1 MKKYLINILISVTA
15 LCGTGMV
22 FTSCEDDLNVT
33 PDGRLDNEA
42 VFSTPENTKD
52 YFASAW
58 AHVPFKLFK
67 YYFFD
72 NFLID
77 MSDEGWSTADYQPL
91 IINDIYAGNCNTTKH
106 RFEWDDT
113 AQGKWDGGYWQRYW
127 AMIRVLNNCIKN
139 FPTAAFDSEDERELC
154 IAEARVLRAF
164 YYLQM
169 VKFYGDLPI
178 ITDVYG
184 INTSYAGLERAEAW
198 EVLQHIVSECEAVLD
213 SPNLPWHLTSVQMKN
228 RMTKGIACAI
238 ISQAS
243 LFAAS
248 PLFCHDQN
256 LWQYAYEKNKKAFD
270 LLVANGYE
278 LYDHLNDS
286 KAYQNAYEEYFASR
300 SYAGSKADD
309 KETIWGSPV
318 PCGVNHSAINGVPL
332 FTNSHQAG
340 CVPTQELVDAF
351 DMLATGEP
359 IYDLAN
365 PYVDERH
372 TDININA
379 KSGYDPANPYVGRD
393 PRFYA
398 CIWYNGS
405 KINTG
410 VLNKTVETWNNE
422 CTWDGKDC
430 SYKASSASGSCK
442 VDATLQRY
450 TRTGYYNRKYHGY
463 KVQPGQIKDEGNWKY
478 YRLGEIYLNL
488 AECAVET
495 NRLDEA
501 MQLVNTIRHRAGFD
515 PKVDKVAA
523 GQHEARL
530 ILRHERQIELCY
542 EEHRYFDCRRWGL
555 ATEDIKEE
563 KYNTG
568 MWIHKDGTKYVYVR
582 FPLGKGMGSGPSKY
596 CSEAKYR
603 LVPIPLKESNTL
615 GSLTGLGADYWQN
628 PGWE

>member
-1 MKKYLINILISVTA
+1 MKKYLKNIFISVTA
-15 LCGTGMV
+15 LLGAGMV

-33 PDGRLDNEA
+33 PDGRLDNAA

-72 NFLID
+72 NYLID
-77 MSDEGWSTADYQPL
+77 MADEGWSTADYQPL

-127 AMIRVLNNCIKN
+127 AMIRVLNNCLEN
-139 FPTAAFDSEDERELC
+139 FSTAAFESEQERELC

-198 EVLQHIVSECEAVLD
+198 QVLQHIVDECETALD
-213 SPNLPWHLTSVQMKN
+213 SPNLPWAITSVQMRN

-243 LFAAS
+243 LYAAS
-248 PLFCHDQN
+248 PLFCHGQD
-256 LWQYAYEKNKKAFD
+256 LWQYAYDKNKKAFD

-278 LYDHLNDS
+278 LYNHLNDS

-318 PCGVNHSAINGVPL
+318 GGGVNHSAINGVPL

-365 PYVDERH
+365 PYVDEMH
-372 TDININA
+372 SDININP
-379 KSGYDPANPYVGRD
+379 KSGYDPANPYKGRD

-410 VLNKTVETWNNE
+410 VLNKAVDTWNNE
-422 CTWDGKDC
+422 NTWDGQECKY
-430 SYKASSASGSCK
+430 SPKGSGGCK
-442 VDATLQRY
+442 VDAVLQRY

-488 AECAVET
+488 AECAIET
-495 NRLDEA
+495 GKIDEGIA
-501 MQLVNTIRHRAGFD
+501 LVNDIRHRAGFD
-515 PKVDKVAA
+515 PSVDKKAE
-523 GQHEARL
+523 GQAQARL

-542 EEHRYFDCRRWGL
+542 EEHRYFDVRRWGL
-555 ATEDIKEE
+555 PGEDIKEE

-568 MWIHKDGTKYVYVR
+568 MWIHKDGKNFVYVR
-582 FPLGKGMGSGPSKY
+582 FPLGKSMGKGPSKY

-603 LVPIPLKESNTL
+603 LVPIPLKDSNNL
-615 GSLTGLGADYWQN
+615 GSLTGLGAEYWQN

>member
-1 MKKYLINILISVTA
+1 MKKYLKNIFISVTA
-15 LCGTGMV
+15 LLGAGMV

-33 PDGRLDNEA
+33 PDGRLDNAA

-72 NFLID
+72 NYLID
-77 MSDEGWSTADYQPL
+77 MADEGWSTAEYRPL

-127 AMIRVLNNCIKN
+127 AMIRVLNNCLEN
-139 FPTAAFDSEDERELC
+139 FPTAAFESEQERELC

-198 EVLQHIVSECEAVLD
+198 QVLQHIVDECETALD
-213 SPNLPWHLTSVQMKN
+213 SPNLPWAITSVQMRN

-243 LFAAS
+243 LYAAS
-248 PLFCHDQN
+248 PLFCHGQD
-256 LWQYAYEKNKKAFD
+256 LWQYAYDKNKKAFD

-278 LYDHLNDS
+278 LYNHLNDS

-318 PCGVNHSAINGVPL
+318 GGGVNHSAINGVPL
-332 FTNSHQAG
+332 FTKSHQAG

-365 PYVDERH
+365 PYVDEMH
-372 TDININA
+372 SDININP
-379 KSGYDPANPYVGRD
+379 KSGYDPANPYKGRD

-410 VLNKTVETWNNE
+410 VLNKPVDTWNNE
-422 CTWDGKDC
+422 NTWDGQECKY
-430 SYKASSASGSCK
+430 SPKGSGGCK
-442 VDATLQRY
+442 VDAVLQRY

-463 KVQPGQIKDEGNWKY
+463 KVQPDQIKDEGNWKY

-488 AECAVET
+488 AECAIET
-495 NRLDEA
+495 GKIDEGIA
-501 MQLVNTIRHRAGFD
+501 LVNDIRHRAGFD
-515 PKVDKVAA
+515 PSVDKKAE
-523 GQHEARL
+523 GQAQARL

-542 EEHRYFDCRRWGL
+542 EEHRYFDVRRWGL
-555 ATEDIKEE
+555 PGEDIKEE

-568 MWIHKDGTKYVYVR
+568 MWIHKDGKNFVYVR
-582 FPLGKGMGSGPSKY
+582 FPLGKSMGKGPSKY

-603 LVPIPLKESNTL
+603 LVPIPLKDSNNL
-615 GSLTGLGADYWQN
+615 GSLTGLGAEYWQN

>member
-1 MKKYLINILISVTA
+1 MKKYLKNIFISVTA
-15 LCGTGMV
+15 LLGAGMV

-33 PDGRLDNEA
+33 PDGRLDNAA

-72 NFLID
+72 NYLID
-77 MSDEGWSTADYQPL
+77 MADEGWSTADYKPL

-127 AMIRVLNNCIKN
+127 AMIRVLNNCLEN
-139 FPTAAFDSEDERELC
+139 FPTAAFESEQERELC

-198 EVLQHIVSECEAVLD
+198 QVLQHIVDECETALD
-213 SPNLPWHLTSVQMKN
+213 SPNLPWAITSVQMRN

-243 LFAAS
+243 LYAAS
-248 PLFCHDQN
+248 PLFCHGQD
-256 LWQYAYEKNKKAFD
+256 LWQYAYDKNKKAFD

-278 LYDHLNDS
+278 LYNHLNDS

-318 PCGVNHSAINGVPL
+318 GGGVNHSAINGVPL

-365 PYVDERH
+365 PYVDEMH
-372 TDININA
+372 SDININP
-379 KSGYDPANPYVGRD
+379 KSGYDPANPYKGRD

-410 VLNKTVETWNNE
+410 VLNKAVDTWNNE
-422 CTWDGKDC
+422 NTWDGQECKY
-430 SYKASSASGSCK
+430 SPKGSGGCK
-442 VDATLQRY
+442 VDAVLQRY

-463 KVQPGQIKDEGNWKY
+463 KVQPDQIKDEGNWKY

-488 AECAVET
+488 AECAIET
-495 NRLDEA
+495 GKIDEGIA
-501 MQLVNTIRHRAGFD
+501 LVNDIRHRAGFD
-515 PKVDKVAA
+515 PSVDKKAE
-523 GQHEARL
+523 GQAQARL

-542 EEHRYFDCRRWGL
+542 EEHRYFDVRRWGL
-555 ATEDIKEE
+555 PGEDIKEE

-568 MWIHKDGTKYVYVR
+568 MWIHKDGKNFVYVR
-582 FPLGKGMGSGPSKY
+582 FPLGKSMGKGPSKY

-603 LVPIPLKESNTL
+603 LVPIPLKDSNNL
-615 GSLTGLGADYWQN
+615 GSLTGLGAEYWQN

>member
-1 MKKYLINILISVTA
+1 MKKYLKNIFISVTA
-15 LCGTGMV
+15 LLGAGMV

-33 PDGRLDNEA
+33 PDGRLDNAA

-72 NFLID
+72 NYLID
-77 MSDEGWSTADYQPL
+77 MADEGWSTAEYQPL

-127 AMIRVLNNCIKN
+127 AMIRVLNNCLEN
-139 FPTAAFDSEDERELC
+139 FPTAAFESEQERELC

-198 EVLQHIVSECEAVLD
+198 QVLQHIVDECETALD
-213 SPNLPWHLTSVQMKN
+213 SPNLPWAITSVQMRN

-243 LFAAS
+243 LYAAS
-248 PLFCHDQN
+248 PLFCHGQD
-256 LWQYAYEKNKKAFD
+256 LWQYAYDKNKKAFD

-278 LYDHLNDS
+278 LYNHLNDS

-318 PCGVNHSAINGVPL
+318 GGGVNHSAINGVPL
-332 FTNSHQAG
+332 FTKSHQAG

-365 PYVDERH
+365 PYVDEMH
-372 TDININA
+372 SDININP
-379 KSGYDPANPYVGRD
+379 KSGYDPANPYKGRD

-410 VLNKTVETWNNE
+410 VLNKPVDTWNNE
-422 CTWDGKDC
+422 NTWDGQECKY
-430 SYKASSASGSCK
+430 SPKGSGGCK
-442 VDATLQRY
+442 VDAVLQRY

-463 KVQPGQIKDEGNWKY
+463 KVQPDQIKDEGNWKY

-488 AECAVET
+488 AECAIET
-495 NRLDEA
+495 GKIDEGIA
-501 MQLVNTIRHRAGFD
+501 LVNDIRHRAGFD
-515 PKVDKVAA
+515 PSVDKKAE
-523 GQHEARL
+523 GQAQARL

-542 EEHRYFDCRRWGL
+542 EEHRYFDVRRWGL
-555 ATEDIKEE
+555 PGEDIKEE

-568 MWIHKDGTKYVYVR
+568 MWIHKDGKNFVYVR
-582 FPLGKGMGSGPSKY
+582 FPLGKSMGKGPSKY

-603 LVPIPLKESNTL
+603 LVPIPLKDSNNL
-615 GSLTGLGADYWQN
+615 GSLTGLGAEYWQN